1 MKWFLNISF
10 VGLLYITFGIYSM
23 ESKFIS
29 LLIVVLLILSGI
41 GNILMSIITA
51 FQSIDAKNRR
61 NSMIYRMLFLKL
73 SVIPF
78 FVLNFMLWTGLFGT
92 FILFPGGIFLL
103 ALVPIIVFLT
113 FTVLL
118 VTSSSTISVLVFSYR
133 SKQIDMNKLIVH
145 IVLQLIFMVD
155 VIDSIYLYKKL
166 RIRKHIDTVL

>member
-1 MKWFLNISF
+1 MRWFLNFSF

-23 ESKFIS
+23 KSKFIS
-29 LLIVVLLILSGI
+29 LLIVVLLIISGI

-51 FQSIDAKNRR
+51 FQSIEAKNKR

-78 FVLNFMLWTGLFGT
+78 FVLNFMLWTGLFGMLM
-92 FILFPGGIFLL
+92 IFPGGIFLL
-103 ALVPIIVFLT
+103 ALVPFIIFLT

-118 VTSSSTISVLVFSYR
+118 VTSSSTISVLVFCYR
-133 SKQIDMNKLIVH
+133 SKQIDINKLIVH
-145 IVLQLIFMVD
+145 IVLQLIFVVD

-166 RIRKHIDTVL
+166 RTGKHIDTTL